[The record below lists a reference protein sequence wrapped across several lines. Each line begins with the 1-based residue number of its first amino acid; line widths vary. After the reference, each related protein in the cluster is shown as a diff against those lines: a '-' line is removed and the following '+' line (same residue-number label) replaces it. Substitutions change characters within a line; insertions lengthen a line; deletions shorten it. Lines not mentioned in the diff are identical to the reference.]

1 MGRGPRCSKDG
12 LNKGAWLEAED
23 KLLLDY
29 IKNHGEGKWSNV
41 AKETGLKRCG
51 KSCRLRWMNYLR
63 PDIKRGSISD
73 DEEELII
80 RLHKLL
86 GNRWSLIAGRLPG
99 RTDNEIK
106 NYWNSNLAKKMAQ
119 AAAQTSSQ
127 SKCNNATVQRA
138 PDQTQPQQQYSRV
151 NTVIPTQPPPTTTA
165 ATASPV
171 HHRRLNDFS
180 NSVAMNNT
188 NDLIK
193 AINSVESHMSRED
206 GSPSTTTTTNT
217 TGDGDDHLGSS
228 PTNFMLDFNTDDHE
242 DFCKI
247 LDCDFANLNNAI
259 DGDDD
264 QQGSPVLVLPKQM
277 MDKNI
282 QAADFG
288 SLASFLESDEDWLGN
303 DLNVMLS

>member
-12 LNKGAWLEAED
+12 LNKGAWMATED

-73 DEEELII
+73 DEEELIV

-119 AAAQTSSQ
+119 AQSSSQ
-127 SKCNNATVQRA
+127 SKCNNVIVKTTNS
-138 PDQTQPQQQYSRV
+138 PS
-151 NTVIPTQPPPTTTA
+151 TVIPQQHTPI
-165 ATASPV
+165 ASPGTAPTANEV
-171 HHRRLNDFS
+171 HLQNADDFS
-180 NSVAMNNT
+180 NNV
-188 NDLIK
+188 
-193 AINSVESHMSRED
+193 AINSDDLVKAVNSVDSQMSSEQ
-206 GSPSTTTTTNT
+206 GSPCPSTTTT
-217 TGDGDDHLGSS
+217 GDGDDDHLGSS
-228 PTNFMLDFNTDDHE
+228 PTNFMMDFNTDDHE

-247 LDCDFANLNNAI
+247 LDCDFANLSNAM
-259 DGDDD
+259 DDHGDHGVDHS
-264 QQGSPVLVLPKQM
+264 GPILVLPKQM
-277 MDKNI
+277 IMDKNV

>member
-127 SKCNNATVQRA
+127 SKCNNAIVQRT
-138 PDQTQPQQQYSRV
+138 PDRTQPQQQYSRV
-151 NTVIPTQPPPTTTA
+151 NTVIPTKPPPATA
-165 ATASPV
+165 AAAASPV
-171 HHRRLNDFS
+171 HHRSLNDFS

-188 NDLIK
+188 NDLVK
-193 AINSVESHMSRED
+193 AINSVDSHMSRED

-217 TGDGDDHLGSS
+217 TGDGDDRLGSS

-247 LDCDFANLNNAI
+247 LDCDFANLNSAI

-264 QQGSPVLVLPKQM
+264 HQGSPVLELPKQM

>member
-12 LNKGAWLEAED
+12 LNKGAWMAAED

-119 AAAQTSSQ
+119 AQSSSQ
-127 SKCNNATVQRA
+127 SKCNNVIVQQT
-138 PDQTQPQQQYSRV
+138 PDKPQPQQQCSRPV
-151 NTVIPTQPPPTTTA
+151 PPQPPTTA
-165 ATASPV
+165 ACPV
-171 HHRRLNDFS
+171 HQTTLDDFS
-180 NSVAMNNT
+180 NNVAMNNT
-188 NDLIK
+188 NDLVK
-193 AINSVESHMSRED
+193 AVYSVDSRISSED
-206 GSPSTTTTTNT
+206 VSPSTTTTTNT

-228 PTNFMLDFNTDDHE
+228 PTNFMMDFNTDDHE

-259 DGDDD
+259 DGNDEH
-264 QQGSPVLVLPKQM
+264 QGSPVLVLPKQM

>member
-12 LNKGAWLEAED
+12 LNKGAWMAAED

-119 AAAQTSSQ
+119 AQSSPQ
-127 SKCNNATVQRA
+127 SKCNNVIVQQT
-138 PDQTQPQQQYSRV
+138 PDQAQPQQQCSRV
-151 NTVIPTQPPPTTTA
+151 STVVPPRPPTSTIA
-165 ATASPV
+165 AASPL
-171 HHRRLNDFS
+171 HHRTLDDFC
-180 NSVAMNNT
+180 NNVAINNT
-188 NDLIK
+188 NNLVK
-193 AINSVESHMSRED
+193 AVNSVDSRISSED
-206 GSPSTTTTTNT
+206 VSLSTTATTNT
-217 TGDGDDHLGSS
+217 TSDGDDQLGSS
-228 PTNFMLDFNTDDHE
+228 PTNFMMDFNSDDHE

-259 DGDDD
+259 DGDDEH
-264 QQGSPVLVLPKQM
+264 QGSPVLVLPKQM

>member
-12 LNKGAWLEAED
+12 LNKGAWMAAED

-119 AAAQTSSQ
+119 AQSSSQ
-127 SKCNNATVQRA
+127 SKCNNVIVQQT
-138 PDQTQPQQQYSRV
+138 PDKPQPQLQCSRV
-151 NTVIPTQPPPTTTA
+151 STVVPPQPPTSTTA
-165 ATASPV
+165 AASPF
-171 HHRRLNDFS
+171 HQRTLDDFS
-180 NSVAMNNT
+180 NNVAMNDT
-188 NDLIK
+188 NDLVK
-193 AINSVESHMSRED
+193 AVYSVDSRISSED
-206 GSPSTTTTTNT
+206 VSPSTTTTTNT

-228 PTNFMLDFNTDDHE
+228 PTNFMMDFNTDDHE

-259 DGDDD
+259 DGDDEHHD
-264 QQGSPVLVLPKQM
+264 SPVLVLPKQM

>member
-12 LNKGAWLEAED
+12 LNKGAWMAAED

-119 AAAQTSSQ
+119 AQSSSQ
-127 SKCNNATVQRA
+127 SKCNNVIVQQI
-138 PDQTQPQQQYSRV
+138 PDQAQPQQQCSRV
-151 NTVIPTQPPPTTTA
+151 STVVPPRPPTSTTA
-165 ATASPV
+165 AASPLP
-171 HHRRLNDFS
+171 HRTLDDFS
-180 NSVAMNNT
+180 NNVAINNT
-188 NDLIK
+188 NDLVK
-193 AINSVESHMSRED
+193 AVNSVDSRISSED
-206 GSPSTTTTTNT
+206 VSLSTATTTNT
-217 TGDGDDHLGSS
+217 TSDGDDQLGSS
-228 PTNFMLDFNTDDHE
+228 PTNFMMDFNTDDHE

-259 DGDDD
+259 DGDDEH
-264 QQGSPVLVLPKQM
+264 QGSPVLVLPKQM

>member
-1 MGRGPRCSKDG
+1 MGRNPRCSKDG
-12 LNKGAWLEAED
+12 LNKGAWMEAED

-106 NYWNSNLAKKMAQ
+106 NYWNSNLSKKMAQ
-119 AAAQTSSQ
+119 AAQTSSL
-127 SKCNNATVQRA
+127 SKCNIILHKT
-138 PDQTQPQQQYSRV
+138 PDQTQPQQQFSRA
-151 NTVIPTQPPPTTTA
+151 NTVFPPQLPPTTTA
-165 ATASPV
+165 GTAGPV
-171 HHRRLNDFS
+171 VHDRRLDDFS
-180 NSVAMNNT
+180 NNEAMNNT
-188 NDLIK
+188 NDLVK
-193 AINSVESHMSRED
+193 AINSVDSQMTSED
-206 GSPSTTTTTNT
+206 GSASTTATTNT

-228 PTNFMLDFNTDDHE
+228 PTNFMIDFNTDDHE

-247 LDCDFANLNNAI
+247 LDCDFGNLNNAI

-264 QQGSPVLVLPKQM
+264 RHGSPVLVLPKQM

-288 SLASFLESDEDWLGN
+288 SLASFLESDDDWLGD